1 MNDYLEYIERMQRIY
16 SMAIKDAMLSNFT
29 ILCKLV
35 GEGKI
40 TKDDLIKLDRKNM
53 TMHHELL
60 KLVGGSKEGMTD
72 ADC

>member
-16 SMAIKDAMLSNFT
+16 SRSIKDAMLSNFT
-29 ILCKLV
+29 ILRKLV

-40 TKDDLIKLDRKNM
+40 TKDELIKLERKNL

-60 KLVGGSKEGMTD
+60 KLTWRLKDEH
-72 ADC
+72 

>member
-16 SMAIKDAMLSNFT
+16 SRSIKDAMLSNFT
-29 ILCKLV
+29 ILRKLV

-40 TKDDLIKLDRKNM
+40 TKDELIKLERKNL

-60 KLVGGSKEGMTD
+60 KLAWRLMDEH
-72 ADC
+72 